1 VRPCLEMYT
10 CQKTNK
16 KARQFVHIQSFE
28 VVLSK
33 LKLTRISLLD
43 PIMFRF
49 ICLNLGPTFK
59 IYVMKITPVAYIYNR
74 QMAQMSF
81 FAIWFEPTLPAV
93 WLNLHAEKKS
103 FRIVLSKTNVKRR
116 NQVRFPKPSDP
127 DVLPNISLD
136 P

>member
-1 VRPCLEMYT
+1 MYT

-16 KARQFVHIQSFE
+16 KATQFVHIQSFE

-49 ICLNLGPTFK
+49 MSESWTNFQNICNEDYSGRLHIQQANGAN
-59 IYVMKITPVAYIYNR
+59 V
-74 QMAQMSF
+74 F

>member
-1 VRPCLEMYT
+1 MSESW
-10 CQKTNK
+10 TNFQNICNEDYSG
-16 KARQFVHIQSFE
+16 RLHIQQANGAN
-28 VVLSK
+28 V
-33 LKLTRISLLD
+33 
-43 PIMFRF
+43 
-49 ICLNLGPTFK
+49 
-59 IYVMKITPVAYIYNR
+59 
-74 QMAQMSF
+74 F